1 MQVKS
6 VSLKYDAVSGHYR
19 FFFFFSIFSVI
30 DLGLLLA
37 FIFCPFIICLQAE
50 WTRKST
56 QQQVITKRYMRIPTV
71 ILFWW
76 RALCASKLL
85 LAHPSGVGSFATQG
99 RVFDFPSLIY
109 WGYVCGVYPIR

>member
-19 FFFFFSIFSVI
+19 FFFFSIFSVI
-30 DLGLLLA
+30 DLGFLLA

-56 QQQVITKRYMRIPTV
+56 QQQVIKKRYMCIPIV

-76 RALCASKLL
+76 RALCPSKLL
-85 LAHPSGVGSFATQG
+85 LVHPSGVWVIYVRLRKTWRFAIQG
-99 RVFDFPSLIY
+99 RVFDFSSLI
-109 WGYVCGVYPIR
+109 